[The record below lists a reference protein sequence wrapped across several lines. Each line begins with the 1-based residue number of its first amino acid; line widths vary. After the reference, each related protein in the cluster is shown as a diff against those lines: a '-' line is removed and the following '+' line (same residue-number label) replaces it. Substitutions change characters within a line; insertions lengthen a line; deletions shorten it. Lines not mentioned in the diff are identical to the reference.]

1 MAYGDLLIRVLYYF
15 LLCYCVYC
23 LLLKDEIVLSQW
35 SVLVKI
41 CFLFVSISCKYSWGA
56 KREHSAQTCS
66 QMTVSSAQRRK
77 TKLLPGLLWCWSVP
91 PHDLLRWLLL
101 TPTKKSEISL
111 PYSQNSEKNKVKK
124 DKKLSSIAWSKSL

>member
-1 MAYGDLLIRVLYYF
+1 MAYGNLLIRVLYYF

-41 CFLFVSISCKYSWGA
+41 CFLFVLISCKYSWGA

-66 QMTVSSAQRRK
+66 QMTVSSAQKRK

-91 PHDLLRWLLL
+91 PHDLLWWLLL
-101 TPTKKSEISL
+101 TPTKKIRFFPPL
-111 PYSQNSEKNKVKK
+111 FTKFRKK
-124 DKKLSSIAWSKSL
+124 QGQKGQKLWSFALSKSL

>member
-1 MAYGDLLIRVLYYF
+1 MAYGNLLIRVLYYF

-66 QMTVSSAQRRK
+66 QMTVSSGQRRK

-101 TPTKKSEISL
+101 TPTKKIRNFPPFL
-111 PYSQNSEKNKVKK
+111 TKFRKK
-124 DKKLSSIAWSKSL
+124 QGQKGQKTFFNCLI